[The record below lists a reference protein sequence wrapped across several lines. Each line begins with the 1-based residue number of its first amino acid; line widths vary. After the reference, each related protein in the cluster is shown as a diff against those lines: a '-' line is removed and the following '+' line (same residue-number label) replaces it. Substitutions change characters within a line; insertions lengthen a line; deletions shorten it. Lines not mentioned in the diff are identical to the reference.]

1 MSMSR
6 KSITCRSGMLGQV
19 PARPKA
25 SKLRGAEH
33 RNGLFGGLRWRK
45 QARIDSAQDARRD
58 RSIAALG
65 LIQQAPA
72 VDSSQG
78 KFRLAADASS
88 SLAQLPIIS
97 DRTARPRKLERQPNR
112 KASNGIGLRTA
123 T

>member
-1 MSMSR
+1 
-6 KSITCRSGMLGQV
+6 MLGQV

-78 KFRLAADASS
+78 KFLKLLDLQLTPAPR
-88 SLAQLPIIS
+88 SLSCQLSQIVLHAHES
-97 DRTARPRKLERQPNR
+97 
-112 KASNGIGLRTA
+112 
-123 T
+123 